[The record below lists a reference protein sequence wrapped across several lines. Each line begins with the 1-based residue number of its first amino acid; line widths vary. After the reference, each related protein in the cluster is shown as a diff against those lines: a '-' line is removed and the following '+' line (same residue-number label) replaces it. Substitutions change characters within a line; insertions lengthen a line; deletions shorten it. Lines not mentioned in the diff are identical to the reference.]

1 MFSQFR
7 NAVEQ
12 LAQPIRDAS
21 SLENHSE
28 PPARS
33 GSLDIQAG
41 RSTSPLSSSEL
52 AESALSS
59 LRKSLASQ
67 RSSSP
72 LQSVKTPGSPSPP
85 ENTRPRKSNLEER
98 LRRATFAIGDASGS
112 PTPTQSSRVASPS
125 PMSSDRKPMPP
136 KVQEQSPHSTP
147 LPSSPMVAPASEVS
161 PKVEQPSKLLS
172 EEEKSTL
179 SSEETKS
186 KDSEVHAE
194 VTNKVSQTTSLP
206 DNPIEEKE
214 TSEQIPAADAQSLS
228 VDTQLSSANTQP
240 SSSEVHSFSAD
251 AQTSSL
257 DFATSSRVETVEA
270 TAQENTL
277 TSSPIE
283 STSQGDLQVP
293 ALDTDAASIIEDI
306 FLEQNSPPISDSN
319 SAHQEPSPIN
329 EKALAKE
336 KMSTTDEES
345 PSKLEAAPVENA
357 AVEESVN
364 DEGHAQESVVCPP
377 IVDNSAE
384 LESLQTRLKQVEQ
397 RFSGNT
403 HILLEYSRCSFSTD
417 VSKSFKRLQAEKLA
431 ADAVLREATPLESIK
446 DADGLRE
453 LFKNLKAK
461 DDVSRLNYMGLDN
474 CLITCPVY

>member
-12 LAQPIRDAS
+12 LAQPIRDTS
-21 SLENHSE
+21 SPENHSE

-72 LQSVKTPGSPSPP
+72 SQSAKTPGSPSPP

-147 LPSSPMVAPASEVS
+147 LPSSPMVAPASEVG
-161 PKVEQPSKLLS
+161 PKAEQSSKLLL
-172 EEEKSTL
+172 EEKSTL

-186 KDSEVHAE
+186 KDSEVHYE

-206 DNPIEEKE
+206 DKPIEEE
-214 TSEQIPAADAQSLS
+214 TSEQIPAADAQSPS
-228 VDTQLSSANTQP
+228 VDAQPSSADAQP
-240 SSSEVHSFSAD
+240 SSSEVHPSSAD
-251 AQTSSL
+251 AQPPSSDFPTSSI
-257 DFATSSRVETVEA
+257 AETVEA
-270 TAQENTL
+270 AAEEETL

-283 STSQGDLQVP
+283 STIQDLQAP

-306 FLEQNSPPISDSN
+306 SLEQNVPPISDPD
-319 SAHQEPSPIN
+319 SAQQEPSPIN
-329 EKALAKE
+329 EEALAKE
-336 KMSTTDEES
+336 KMSTTDDGS
-345 PSKLEAAPVENA
+345 ASKLEITPVGNA
-357 AVEESVN
+357 VVEELVN
-364 DEGHAQESVVCPP
+364 DEGHAQESVVSPP

-403 HILLEYSRCSFSTD
+403 NILLEYSRCSFSID
-417 VSKSFKRLQAEKLA
+417 VSTSFKRLQAEKLA

-461 DDVSRLNYMGLDN
+461 DDVSRLNYVRLDN
-474 CLITCPVY
+474 CLIACPVY